1 VGKHSLQRES
11 RVSAPVRGA
20 IVLGAVTAG
29 AVVAPA
35 APAMAATINVPG
47 LGNVNVPDLPT
58 GQVEQLQQ
66 LADLPQV
73 KQLAELP
80 QVKQLAE
87 LPEVKQFTGQ
97 IPQTAPPAL
106 PGIPQIIQQSAGQK
120 ALEAAKTKVGA
131 QYVWGATGPNS
142 FDCSGLVQ
150 WAYKQAGVNIP
161 RTSFEQANAGTPI
174 SVDQL
179 QPGDIVISN
188 GGNHASVYA
197 GDGKILEAST
207 SGVPVKYTPISQVK
221 VYTAR
226 RV

>member
-1 VGKHSLQRES
+1 MGKHSVQRES
-11 RVSAPVRGA
+11 RVSTPVRGA

-29 AVVAPA
+29 AVIAPA

-47 LGNVNVPDLPT
+47 LGDINVPDLPT
-58 GQVEQLQQ
+58 QQLDELQA

-80 QVKQLAE
+80 QVQEIAK
-87 LPEVKQFTGQ
+87 LPQVQAFTGQ
-97 IPQTAPPAL
+97 LPQVAPPTL
-106 PGIPQIIQQSAGQK
+106 PGIPDIMHSVGQR

-161 RTSFEQANAGTPI
+161 RTSFEQANAGIPI
-174 SVDQL
+174 PVEQL

-197 GDGKILEAST
+197 GNGNILEAST
-207 SGVPVKYTPISQVK
+207 SGVPVKYTPISEIA